1 MELLR
6 INESKLKIMLSLA
19 DMEKYRLDGESMDYD
34 NTETRSALWQ
44 ILDLAKQKTGFD
56 GCGDK
61 LFIQVY
67 PSRGGGCEMYVT
79 KVGEGGGK
87 PCLAPI
93 SLVRGTQS
101 IYRLESLDTLLEV
114 CKKLKACGYA
124 DESAVY
130 AKDGAYYLVIR
141 EKLQS
146 SIMSVNA
153 ISEYSFIEEYGTRKS
168 GGIQLAI
175 LREHGTC
182 LDESGAVERFAV
194 L

>member
-1 MELLR
+1 MELLL

-19 DMEKYRLDGESMDYD
+19 DMEKYRLNGESMDYD

-44 ILDLAKQKTGFD
+44 ILDLAKQQTGFD

-93 SLVRGTQS
+93 SLVRGAQS
-101 IYRLESLDTLLEV
+101 IYRFDSLDTLLCV
-114 CKKLKACGYA
+114 CKKLKACGYS

-130 AKDGAYYLVIR
+130 ERDGNYYLVIR

-153 ISEYSFIEEYGTRKS
+153 LSEYSFIEEYGARQS
-168 GGIQLAI
+168 GGMQMAI
-175 LREHGTC
+175 LREHGIC
-182 LDESGAVERFAV
+182 LDEGGAVERFAT

>member
-101 IYRLESLDTLLEV
+101 IYRFESVETLLSV
-114 CKKLKACGYA
+114 CKKLKECGYT
-124 DESAVY
+124 DESAAY
-130 AKDGAYYLVIR
+130 AKEGAYYLVIR

-146 SIMSVNA
+146 SIMSVSA

-168 GGIQLAI
+168 GGIQLAL
-175 LREHGTC
+175 LREHGLC
-182 LDESGAVERFAV
+182 IEEENAIEKLAA